1 MPGVATASVST
12 SWFPPFGGFTA
23 KVEVQS
29 KPALTDAQAL
39 LALVS
44 PQEFATLRIPLLRG
58 RVFDD
63 GEVMRAAHLAL
74 VNQTFVR
81 QFLADRDPLG
91 QSVRSSMLKVEQ
103 PSLVLARDPDD
114 WLEVIGVV
122 GDARNDGLR
131 RPTKPAIFLPYSF
144 VLPPDESLFVRATG
158 DPEMTMRSVK
168 QRLRE

>member
-1 MPGVATASVST
+1 MKKFVARTHTPLGFDPDHVFAMTLALPKGANRTGQDRLNANEAVRQAVAQVPGVATASVST

-44 PQEFATLRIPLLRG
+44 PQEFATLHIPLLRG

-74 VNQTFVR
+74 RSEEHTSELQS
-81 QFLADRDPLG
+81 LAY
-91 QSVRSSMLKVEQ
+91 
-103 PSLVLARDPDD
+103 LVCRLL
-114 WLEVIGVV
+114 LEKKK
-122 GDARNDGLR
+122 
-131 RPTKPAIFLPYSF
+131 T
-144 VLPPDESLFVRATG
+144 
-158 DPEMTMRSVK
+158 
-168 QRLRE
+168 